1 MLACH
6 PAEEPP
12 SANVVLP
19 AMQHQLPYKR
29 ESLTF
34 GFSGFT
40 DGRALLLGS
49 TFLGIVE
56 EPVRPPPVGLGLGLG

>member
-1 MLACH
+1 VSHDIVGRGDILPVSSSHMLACH

-34 GFSGFT
+34 GF
-40 DGRALLLGS
+40 
-49 TFLGIVE
+49 
-56 EPVRPPPVGLGLGLG
+56 